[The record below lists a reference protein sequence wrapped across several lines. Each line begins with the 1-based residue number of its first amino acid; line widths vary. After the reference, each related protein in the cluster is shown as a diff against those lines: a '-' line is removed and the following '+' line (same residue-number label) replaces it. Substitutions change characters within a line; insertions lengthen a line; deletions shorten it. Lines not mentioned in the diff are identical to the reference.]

1 MTIQTAIKRITSEIK
16 RITSER
22 AAEVLGM
29 AASFNGCG
37 RSDIDEFRE
46 AVGAGKAA
54 LCEKAERE
62 NPKPLTLEE
71 LRQMDGEPVW
81 INDEKCWGIINI
93 DEYGQWAG
101 VPFVTFY
108 YKSVRCDWHIEKRGL
123 TCYRH
128 KPKEVQNG

>member
-1 MTIQTAIKRITSEIK
+1 MMVELKQKCWGMS
-16 RITSER
+16 ITSER

-37 RSDIDEFRE
+37 RSDIGEFRE
-46 AVGAGKAA
+46 AVRAGKAA
-54 LCEKAERE
+54 LREKAERE

-81 INDEKCWGIINI
+81 IDDWWEDSHGWELSMDASDYFDGERRTEK
-93 DEYGQWAG
+93 EYGSIWVA
-101 VPFVTFY
+101 
-108 YKSVRCDWHIEKRGL
+108 
-123 TCYRH
+123 YRH